1 MMVIPVFREEDYRT
15 IEGTTMS
22 PESSILDLLKIPTQ
36 GKVYDLEGVREAEMP
51 LWDGHPAFQVMTY
64 RTPQGVKNQ
73 GSKPFPDPNE
83 PPISLISDLVMGT
96 THSGT
101 HIDALGHTVTG
112 HDQHWHNGKAS
123 TDLGDFGPLK
133 GSASEL
139 PIFITRGVFFDVAKK
154 VGHPLKGGEPFG
166 IDAFLEMIDEEGLEV
181 RAGDVVLFRNGAGKF
196 WSDTAKFNEHDGG
209 GVTLEIAQYLSEKGI
224 RAIGGDTSTVEVQPS
239 TVPGNPH
246 PVHEHLLIENGIHLI
261 ENMILEE
268 LSEDGVKEF
277 LFIGLPPKIKGAT
290 GAIFRPIA
298 LV

>member
-1 MMVIPVFREEDYRT
+1 
-15 IEGTTMS
+15 MS
-22 PESSILDLLKIPTQ
+22 QNSSIIDLLKIPTI
-36 GKVYDLEGVREAEMP
+36 GKIYDLEGVREAEMP
-51 LWDGHPAFQVMTY
+51 LWDGHPAFQVLTY
-64 RTPQGVKNQ
+64 RTPNGVKNQ

-112 HDQHWHNGKAS
+112 HDMHWHNGKAE

-139 PIFITRGVFFDVAKK
+139 PIFVTRGVLIDVAKK
-154 VGHPLKGGEPFG
+154 VGHPLKGGEPFE
-166 IDAFLEMIDEEGLEV
+166 IDAFLELLEEENIEI
-181 RAGDVVLFRNGAGKF
+181 REGDVVLFRNGAGQF
-196 WSDTAKFNEHDGG
+196 WSEKDVFNEHDGG
-209 GVTLEIAQYLSEKGI
+209 GPTLEIAQYLSERKI

-268 LSEDGVKEF
+268 LSVDGVKEF
-277 LFIGLPPKIKGAT
+277 LFVGLPPKIKGAT

-298 LV
+298 IV